1 MSNIQTVTGVIDSA
15 QLGLTLTHEHIL
27 NDVLSWWHPPLND
40 SPRAHALVDEKV
52 SMENLWELRHDP
64 FVNKDNCTMT
74 YRALA
79 VKELQRFVAQG
90 GKSIIETSADGNGR
104 DPEGLAEISRTT
116 GLNIIMGTG
125 YYLDASQPAEN
136 DAKSERDIAEEI
148 IRDITEG
155 ARGTKVRSGIIG
167 EIGVG
172 SSFTAREKKSL
183 AAACVAQRET
193 HLPMQVHMP
202 AWFRYG
208 DEVLDFCAARGVP
221 MESIVLCHSNP
232 SGDDYDYQ
240 SRLINRGAYIQYDMI
255 GMEVFYADQQAQCP
269 SGDDDA
275 RNIARL
281 VANGHGARV
290 LMSQDIFLKSLL
302 RTYGGPGYGH
312 LIEFFLPRLERH
324 GLPLERSLALMTDN
338 PRRLFEEAR

>member
-1 MSNIQTVTGVIDSA
+1 MSKIQTVTGAIDSA

-27 NDVLSWWHPPLND
+27 NDVLSWWHAPLDD
-40 SPRAHALVDEKV
+40 SPRARELVDEKV

-74 YRALA
+74 DRALA
-79 VKELQRFVAQG
+79 IKELQRFVAQG

-104 DPEGLAEISRTT
+104 DPEGLAEISRAT

-125 YYLDASQPAEN
+125 YYLDGSQPAEN
-136 DAKSERDIAEEI
+136 DAKSEQNIADEI

-155 ARGTKVRSGIIG
+155 ARGTTVRSGIIG

-183 AAACVAQRET
+183 AAACIAQRAT

-202 AWFRYG
+202 AWFRFG

-232 SGDDYDYQ
+232 SGDDHEYQ
-240 SRLINRGAYIQYDMI
+240 TRLLRRGAYLQYDMI

-269 SGDDDA
+269 SGEDDA

-281 VANGHGARV
+281 VRDGFGEKV
-290 LMSQDIFLKSLL
+290 LMSHDIFLKSLL
-302 RTYGGPGYGH
+302 RSYGGPGYGH
-312 LIEFFLPRLERH
+312 IIEFFLPRLARH
-324 GLPLERSLALMTDN
+324 GVSLEQGVSMMTVN
-338 PRRLFEEAR
+338 PRQLFDSAS

>member
-1 MSNIQTVTGVIDSA
+1 MSKIQTVTGAIDSA

-27 NDVLSWWHPPLND
+27 NDVLSWWHAPLDN
-40 SPRAHALVDEKV
+40 SPRARELVDEKV

-74 YRALA
+74 DRALA
-79 VKELQRFVAQG
+79 IKELQRFVAQG

-104 DPEGLAEISRTT
+104 DPEGLAEISRAT

-125 YYLDASQPAEN
+125 YYLDGSQPAEN
-136 DAKSERDIAEEI
+136 DAKSEQNIADEI

-155 ARGTKVRSGIIG
+155 ARGTTVRSGIIG

-183 AAACVAQRET
+183 AAACIAQRAT

-202 AWFRYG
+202 AWFRFG

-232 SGDDYDYQ
+232 SGDDHEYQ
-240 SRLINRGAYIQYDMI
+240 TRLLHRGVYLQYDMI

-269 SGDDDA
+269 SGEDDA

-281 VANGHGARV
+281 VRDGFGEKV
-290 LMSQDIFLKSLL
+290 LMSHDIFLKSLL
-302 RTYGGPGYGH
+302 RSYGGPGYGH
-312 LIEFFLPRLERH
+312 IIEFFLPRLVRH
-324 GLPLERSLALMTDN
+324 GVSLEQGISMMTVN
-338 PRRLFEEAR
+338 PRQLFDLAS

>member
-40 SPRAHALVDEKV
+40 SPRARALVDEKV

-74 YRALA
+74 DRALA

-221 MESIVLCHSNP
+221 MESIVL
-232 SGDDYDYQ
+232 
-240 SRLINRGAYIQYDMI
+240 
-255 GMEVFYADQQAQCP
+255 
-269 SGDDDA
+269 
-275 RNIARL
+275 
-281 VANGHGARV
+281 
-290 LMSQDIFLKSLL
+290 
-302 RTYGGPGYGH
+302 
-312 LIEFFLPRLERH
+312 
-324 GLPLERSLALMTDN
+324 
-338 PRRLFEEAR
+338 

>member
-1 MSNIQTVTGVIDSA
+1 
-15 QLGLTLTHEHIL
+15 
-27 NDVLSWWHPPLND
+27 
-40 SPRAHALVDEKV
+40 
-52 SMENLWELRHDP
+52 
-64 FVNKDNCTMT
+64 
-74 YRALA
+74 
-79 VKELQRFVAQG
+79 VAQG

-281 VANGHGARV
+281 VANGHGERV

-324 GLPLERSLALMTDN
+324 GLPLERSLELMTDN

>member
-1 MSNIQTVTGVIDSA
+1 MSSIQTVTGAIDSA

-40 SPRAHALVDEKV
+40 SPRARALVDEKV

-64 FVNKDNCTMT
+64 FANKDNCTMT
-74 YRALA
+74 DRALA
-79 VKELQRFVAQG
+79 IKELQRFVAQG
-90 GKSIIETSADGNGR
+90 GQSVIETSADGNGR
-104 DPEGLAEISRTT
+104 DPEGLAEVSRAT

-136 DAKSERDIAEEI
+136 DAKSEQSIAEEI
-148 IRDITEG
+148 IRDINVG
-155 ARGTKVRSGIIG
+155 ARGTSVRSGIIG

-183 AAACVAQRET
+183 AAACIAQRET

-202 AWFRYG
+202 AWFRFG
-208 DEVLDFCAARGVP
+208 DEVLDFCAARSVP

-232 SGDDYDYQ
+232 SGEDYEYQ
-240 SRLINRGAYIQYDMI
+240 TRLLRRGAYLQYDMI

-281 VANGHGARV
+281 VRDGFGEKV

-302 RTYGGPGYGH
+302 RSYGGPGYGH
-312 LIEFFLPRLERH
+312 MVEFFLPRLARH
-324 GLPLERSLALMTDN
+324 GVPIEQGISMMTVN
-338 PRRLFEEAR
+338 PRQLFEAAR

>member
-40 SPRAHALVDEKV
+40 SPRARALVDEKV

-74 YRALA
+74 DRALA

-136 DAKSERDIAEEI
+136 DAKSERDIAQEI

-183 AAACVAQRET
+183 AAACV
-193 HLPMQVHMP
+193 
-202 AWFRYG
+202 RYG

>member
-40 SPRAHALVDEKV
+40 SPRARALVDEKV

-74 YRALA
+74 DRALA

-136 DAKSERDIAEEI
+136 DAKSERDIAQEI

-155 ARGTKVRSGIIG
+155 ARGSKVRSGIIG

-232 SGDDYDYQ
+232 SGDDHEYQ
-240 SRLINRGAYIQYDMI
+240 TRLLRRGAYLQYDMI

-269 SGDDDA
+269 SGEDDA

-281 VANGHGARV
+281 VRDGFGEKV
-290 LMSQDIFLKSLL
+290 LMSHDIFLKSLL
-302 RTYGGPGYGH
+302 RSYGGPGYGH
-312 LIEFFLPRLERH
+312 MIEFFLTRLARH
-324 GLPLERSLALMTDN
+324 GVSLELGISMMTAN
-338 PRRLFEEAR
+338 PRQLFELAS

>member
-1 MSNIQTVTGVIDSA
+1 
-15 QLGLTLTHEHIL
+15 
-27 NDVLSWWHPPLND
+27 
-40 SPRAHALVDEKV
+40 
-52 SMENLWELRHDP
+52 
-64 FVNKDNCTMT
+64 MT
-74 YRALA
+74 DRALA

-136 DAKSERDIAEEI
+136 DAKSEHDIAQEI

-290 LMSQDIFLKSLL
+290 LMSQDIFLKTLL

-324 GLPLERSLALMTDN
+324 GLPLERSLELMTDN

>member
-40 SPRAHALVDEKV
+40 SPRARALVDEKV

-74 YRALA
+74 DRALA
-79 VKELQRFVAQG
+79 VKELQRFAAQG

-312 LIEFFLPRLERH
+312 LIEFFLPRLKRH
-324 GLPLERSLALMTDN
+324 GLPLERSLELMTDN

>member
-1 MSNIQTVTGVIDSA
+1 
-15 QLGLTLTHEHIL
+15 
-27 NDVLSWWHPPLND
+27 
-40 SPRAHALVDEKV
+40 
-52 SMENLWELRHDP
+52 
-64 FVNKDNCTMT
+64 MT
-74 YRALA
+74 DRALA

-136 DAKSERDIAEEI
+136 DAKSEHDIAQEI

-183 AAACVAQRET
+183 AAACIAQRET

-275 RNIARL
+275 RNITRL

-290 LMSQDIFLKSLL
+290 LMSQDIFLKTLL

-324 GLPLERSLALMTDN
+324 GLPLERSLELMTDN

>member
-1 MSNIQTVTGVIDSA
+1 MSKIQTVTGAIDSA

-27 NDVLSWWHPPLND
+27 NDVLSWWHAPLDD
-40 SPRAHALVDEKV
+40 SPRARELVDEKV

-74 YRALA
+74 DRALA
-79 VKELQRFVAQG
+79 IKELQRFVAQG
-90 GKSIIETSADGNGR
+90 GTSIIETSADGNGR
-104 DPEGLAEISRTT
+104 DPEGLAEISRAT

-125 YYLDASQPAEN
+125 YYLDGSQPAEN
-136 DAKSERDIAEEI
+136 DAKSEQNIADEI

-155 ARGTKVRSGIIG
+155 ARGTTVRSGIIG

-172 SSFTAREKKSL
+172 SGFTAREKKSL
-183 AAACVAQRET
+183 AAACIAQRET

-202 AWFRYG
+202 AWFRFG

-232 SGDDYDYQ
+232 SGEDHEYQ
-240 SRLINRGAYIQYDMI
+240 TRLLRRGVYLQYDMI

-269 SGDDDA
+269 SGEDDA

-281 VANGHGARV
+281 VRDGFGEKV
-290 LMSQDIFLKSLL
+290 LMSHDIFLKSLL
-302 RTYGGPGYGH
+302 RSYGGPGYGH
-312 LIEFFLPRLERH
+312 IIEFFLPRLARH
-324 GLPLERSLALMTDN
+324 GVSLEQGISMMTVN
-338 PRRLFEEAR
+338 PRQLFDSAS

>member
-1 MSNIQTVTGVIDSA
+1 
-15 QLGLTLTHEHIL
+15 
-27 NDVLSWWHPPLND
+27 
-40 SPRAHALVDEKV
+40 
-52 SMENLWELRHDP
+52 
-64 FVNKDNCTMT
+64 
-74 YRALA
+74 
-79 VKELQRFVAQG
+79 LQRFVAQG

-136 DAKSERDIAEEI
+136 DAKSEHDIAQEI

-183 AAACVAQRET
+183 AAACIAQRET

-240 SRLINRGAYIQYDMI
+240 SRLVNRGAYIQYDMI

-290 LMSQDIFLKSLL
+290 LMSQDIFLKTLL

-324 GLPLERSLALMTDN
+324 GLPLESSLALMTDN

>member
-1 MSNIQTVTGVIDSA
+1 
-15 QLGLTLTHEHIL
+15 
-27 NDVLSWWHPPLND
+27 
-40 SPRAHALVDEKV
+40 
-52 SMENLWELRHDP
+52 
-64 FVNKDNCTMT
+64 
-74 YRALA
+74 
-79 VKELQRFVAQG
+79 
-90 GKSIIETSADGNGR
+90 
-104 DPEGLAEISRTT
+104 
-116 GLNIIMGTG
+116 
-125 YYLDASQPAEN
+125 
-136 DAKSERDIAEEI
+136 
-148 IRDITEG
+148 
-155 ARGTKVRSGIIG
+155 VRSGIIG

-208 DEVLDFCAARGVP
+208 DEVLDFCAARSVP

-281 VANGHGARV
+281 VAQGHGDRV

>member
-1 MSNIQTVTGVIDSA
+1 MSKIQTVTGAIDSA

-27 NDVLSWWHPPLND
+27 NDVLSWWHAPLDD
-40 SPRAHALVDEKV
+40 SPRARELVDEKV

-74 YRALA
+74 DRALA
-79 VKELQRFVAQG
+79 TKELQRFVAQG

-104 DPEGLAEISRTT
+104 DPEGLAEISRAT

-136 DAKSERDIAEEI
+136 DAKSEQAIADEI
-148 IRDITEG
+148 IRDINEG
-155 ARGTKVRSGIIG
+155 ARGTTVRSGIIG

-172 SSFTAREKKSL
+172 SGFTAREKKSL
-183 AAACVAQRET
+183 AAACVAQRAT

-202 AWFRYG
+202 GWFRFG
-208 DEVLDFCAARGVP
+208 DEVLDFCAARDVP

-232 SGDDYDYQ
+232 SGDDHEYQ
-240 SRLINRGAYIQYDMI
+240 TRLLRRGAYLQYDMI

-269 SGDDDA
+269 SGEDDA

-281 VANGHGARV
+281 VRDGFGEKV

-302 RTYGGPGYGH
+302 RSYGGPGYGH
-312 LIEFFLPRLERH
+312 MIEFFLPRLARH
-324 GLPLERSLALMTDN
+324 GVAFEQGISMMTAN
-338 PRRLFEEAR
+338 PRQLFEAAR

>member
-1 MSNIQTVTGVIDSA
+1 MSKIQTVTGAIDSA

-27 NDVLSWWHPPLND
+27 NDVLSWWHAPLDD
-40 SPRAHALVDEKV
+40 SPRARELVDEKV

-74 YRALA
+74 DRALA
-79 VKELQRFVAQG
+79 IKELQRFVAQG
-90 GKSIIETSADGNGR
+90 GTSIIETSADGNGR
-104 DPEGLAEISRTT
+104 DPEGLAEISRAT

-125 YYLDASQPAEN
+125 YYLDGSQPAEN
-136 DAKSERDIAEEI
+136 DAKSEQVLADEI

-155 ARGTKVRSGIIG
+155 ARGTAVRSGIIG

-183 AAACVAQRET
+183 AAACIAQRAT

-202 AWFRYG
+202 AWFRFG

-232 SGDDYDYQ
+232 SGDDHEYQ
-240 SRLINRGAYIQYDMI
+240 TRLLRRGAYIQYDMI

-269 SGDDDA
+269 SGEDDA
-275 RNIARL
+275 HNIARL
-281 VANGHGARV
+281 VRDGFGEKV
-290 LMSQDIFLKSLL
+290 LMSHDIFLKSLL
-302 RTYGGPGYGH
+302 RSYGGPGYGH
-312 LIEFFLPRLERH
+312 MIEFFLPRLARH
-324 GLPLERSLALMTDN
+324 GVSLEQGISMMTAN
-338 PRRLFEEAR
+338 PRQLFESAS

>member
-1 MSNIQTVTGVIDSA
+1 MSKIQTVTGAIDSA

-27 NDVLSWWHPPLND
+27 NDVLSWWHAPLDD
-40 SPRAHALVDEKV
+40 SPRARELVDEKV

-74 YRALA
+74 DRALA
-79 VKELQRFVAQG
+79 IKELQRFVAQG

-104 DPEGLAEISRTT
+104 DPEGLAEISRAT

-125 YYLDASQPAEN
+125 YYLDGSQPAEN
-136 DAKSERDIAEEI
+136 DAKSEQNIADEI

-155 ARGTKVRSGIIG
+155 ARGTTVRSGIIG

-183 AAACVAQRET
+183 AAACIAQRAT

-202 AWFRYG
+202 AWFRFG

-232 SGDDYDYQ
+232 SGDDHEYQ
-240 SRLINRGAYIQYDMI
+240 TRLLHRGVYLQYDMI

-269 SGDDDA
+269 SGEDDA

-281 VANGHGARV
+281 VRDGFGEKV
-290 LMSQDIFLKSLL
+290 LMSHDIFLKSLL
-302 RTYGGPGYGH
+302 RSYGGPGYGH
-312 LIEFFLPRLERH
+312 IIEFFLPRLVRH
-324 GLPLERSLALMTDN
+324 GVSLEQGISMMTVN
-338 PRRLFEEAR
+338 PRQLFDLAS

>member
-1 MSNIQTVTGVIDSA
+1 
-15 QLGLTLTHEHIL
+15 
-27 NDVLSWWHPPLND
+27 
-40 SPRAHALVDEKV
+40 
-52 SMENLWELRHDP
+52 
-64 FVNKDNCTMT
+64 
-74 YRALA
+74 
-79 VKELQRFVAQG
+79 
-90 GKSIIETSADGNGR
+90 
-104 DPEGLAEISRTT
+104 

-136 DAKSERDIAEEI
+136 DAKSERNIAEEI
-148 IRDITEG
+148 IRDITVG
-155 ARGTKVRSGIIG
+155 ARGTTVRSGIIG

-183 AAACVAQRET
+183 AAACIAQRET
-193 HLPMQVHMP
+193 HLPMQIHMP

-208 DEVLDFCAARGVP
+208 DEVLDFCAARDVP
-221 MESIVLCHSNP
+221 MESVVLCHSNP

-281 VANGHGARV
+281 VANGHGERV

-324 GLPLERSLALMTDN
+324 GVPLDRSLALMTDN

>member
-1 MSNIQTVTGVIDSA
+1 MSKIQTVTGAIDSA

-27 NDVLSWWHPPLND
+27 NDVLSWWHAPLDD
-40 SPRAHALVDEKV
+40 SPRARELVDEKV
-52 SMENLWELRHDP
+52 SMENIWELRHDP

-74 YRALA
+74 DRALA
-79 VKELQRFVAQG
+79 IKELQRFVAQG

-104 DPEGLAEISRTT
+104 DPEGLAEISRAT

-136 DAKSERDIAEEI
+136 DAKSEQAIADEI

-155 ARGTKVRSGIIG
+155 ARGTTVRSGIIG

-183 AAACVAQRET
+183 AAACIAQRAT

-202 AWFRYG
+202 GWFRFG

-232 SGDDYDYQ
+232 SGDDHEYQ
-240 SRLINRGAYIQYDMI
+240 TRLLRRGVYLQYDMI

-269 SGDDDA
+269 SGEDDA

-281 VANGHGARV
+281 VRDGFGEKV

-302 RTYGGPGYGH
+302 RSYGGPGYGH
-312 LIEFFLPRLERH
+312 MIEFFLPRLARH
-324 GLPLERSLALMTDN
+324 GVSLEQGISMMTAN
-338 PRRLFEEAR
+338 PRQLFEAAR

>member
-1 MSNIQTVTGVIDSA
+1 MKQVESVLGPINSA
-15 QLGLTLTHEHIL
+15 DLGLTLTHEHIL
-27 NDVLSWWHPPLND
+27 NDVLSWWHAPLDD
-40 SPRAHALVDEKV
+40 SPRARELVDEKV

-74 YRALA
+74 DRALA

-136 DAKSERDIAEEI
+136 DAKSEQNIAEEI
-148 IRDITEG
+148 IRDINEG
-155 ARGTKVRSGIIG
+155 ARGTAVRSGIIG

-172 SSFTAREKKSL
+172 SGFTAREKKSL
-183 AAACVAQRET
+183 AAACIAQRAT

-202 AWFRYG
+202 AWFRFG

-232 SGDDYDYQ
+232 SGDDHEYQ
-240 SRLINRGAYIQYDMI
+240 TRLLHRGVYLQYDMI
-255 GMEVFYADQQAQCP
+255 GMQVFYADQQASCT
-269 SGDDDA
+269 SDEDDA

-281 VANGHGARV
+281 VRDGFGEKV
-290 LMSQDIFLKSLL
+290 LMSQDIFLKTLL
-302 RTYGGPGYGH
+302 RSYGGPGYGH
-312 LIEFFLPRLERH
+312 MVEFFLPRLARH
-324 GLPLERSLALMTDN
+324 GVPLEQGISMMTVN
-338 PRRLFEEAR
+338 PRQLFDSAS

>member
-1 MSNIQTVTGVIDSA
+1 MSSIQTVTGVIDSA

-40 SPRAHALVDEKV
+40 SPRARALVDEKV

-64 FVNKDNCTMT
+64 FINKDNCTMT
-74 YRALA
+74 DRALA

-125 YYLDASQPAEN
+125 YYLDASQPAAN

-183 AAACVAQRET
+183 AAACLAQRET
-193 HLPMQVHMP
+193 HLPMQ
-202 AWFRYG
+202 AWFRFG

-269 SGDDDA
+269 SGEDDA

-281 VANGHGARV
+281 VATGHGERV

-324 GLPLERSLALMTDN
+324 GLPL
-338 PRRLFEEAR
+338 